1 MGNSLRKNRDEIGDL
16 FRGKRFEEAI
26 RLLSA
31 IEPDRPLGASE
42 LVSKGCAIMLAPEGA
57 GFPLAAAEA
66 AFKDALVLNPEYAD
80 ALVELA
86 WYYHTVEDDSRRAL
100 PLFEQA
106 VRVCRQ
112 QLTAAARGYASCL
125 AELESPERAATSLR
139 IIHEA
144 ALLIEDLPEEEQR
157 WLHNEG
163 D

>member
-1 MGNSLRKNRDEIGDL
+1 MGNSLRKNRDEVGDL
-16 FRGKRFEEAI
+16 LRSKRFEEAL

-31 IEPDRPLGASE
+31 IESDRSLDASE

-66 AFKDALVLNPEYAD
+66 AFQDALVLDPEYAD

-86 WYYHTVEDDSRRAL
+86 WYYHNVEDDSRRAL
-100 PLFEQA
+100 PLFERA
-106 VRVCRQ
+106 VKVCRQ
-112 QLTAAARGYASCL
+112 QLTEAARGYASCL

-144 ALLIEDLPEEEQR
+144 ALLIKNLPEEEQR
-157 WLHNEG
+157 WLATER